1 MDRSKLNLFII
12 FIVFAIIL
20 SIIDIGVQKIFFG
33 DNTQKIA
40 LHNAVYKSQER
51 EELIQK
57 FLFQSEQTLHS
68 LRQLDSF
75 KKYLQNGEG
84 EKSLENIFLSYAMS
98 QTSFMQLRF
107 IDKNGFEKIRIDRN
121 KEKLQPYIISKNQFQ
136 NKSNRYYFADSKIKP
151 LEKVWFSAL
160 DLNSE
165 KGEVEVPYRPT
176 IRAMLPINK
185 DGEFGGIL
193 IINYLMNDFFKE
205 LTNTPLY
212 DMILCN
218 SKGFTLYHYDNAKSW
233 GYYSNPQY
241 SIASDFPEMY
251 PKILSSESLQTKKF
265 VAKKLDVPIYGGL
278 HLILQLKKSYLV
290 RQNKD
295 ANFQFLIVTF
305 FTFLSSFIVTLIIIE
320 LFSKNLLNIEKLKKL
335 NTELKCSQ
343 EKAQE
348 SAREIEETYQELE
361 ASYHSISEISEK
373 LKYEKY
379 KYKSML
385 DFASDGIFIMNMDG
399 KLLEYSK
406 MALNLLGYDEDE
418 MKELYIYDWNV
429 EYSKEELKEIMKNI
443 SNTPIIT
450 ETTHKRKNGSLYDAS
465 ITSIKIEIAGVE
477 YIYSSVRDITKQ
489 KEESK
494 NILEQKIEFETIFN
508 TSKDGIAILDIESN
522 FINFNQAYLEMTGFA
537 REELLTKSCIELT
550 SHEDRQKCID
560 TLSLILKVGY
570 IENYQKICIV
580 KDDKRIVTNMSIS
593 LLPDKN
599 RILVVTKDITALKML
614 EEQSKLASMGEMIGN
629 IAHQWRQPLSV
640 ISTGATGM
648 KIQKEYGLLDDAIFY
663 ETCDIIDENV
673 QYLSKTIDDFRNFI
687 RGDVTFKLV
696 AISEVLEDTLNLL
709 KASLSNH
716 YIKLILSTEE
726 DLQIN
731 ANKNELQ
738 QALINIIN
746 NAKDMLVENV
756 KESER
761 LVFISTRVL
770 DDTSLELKIC
780 DNGGGIPLN
789 IIDRIFEPYF
799 TTKHQSNGTGLGL
812 SMSHKIITQRH
823 HQTVVAYNDEFEY
836 NDKSYKGACF
846 KIIFKVKNQ

>member
-20 SIIDIGVQKIFFG
+20 SMIDIGVQKIFFG
-33 DNTQKIA
+33 DNAQKIA
-40 LHNAVYKSQER
+40 LHNAVYKSEER
-51 EELIQK
+51 EEIIKK

-84 EKSLENIFLSYAMS
+84 EKSLENIFLSYAIS

-107 IDKNGFEKIRIDRN
+107 IDKNGFEKIRIDRD

-136 NKSNRYYFADSKIKP
+136 NKSNRYYFVDSKIKP

-160 DLNSE
+160 DLNTE

-176 IRAMLPINK
+176 IRAMLPISK
-185 DGEFGGIL
+185 DGEFGGVL

-251 PKILSSESLQTKKF
+251 PKILSSETLQTKNF

-278 HLILQLKKSYLV
+278 HLIFQLKKSYLV
-290 RQNKD
+290 QQNKD

-305 FTFLSSFIVTLIIIE
+305 FTFLSSFIVTLIIIK

-348 SAREIEETYQELE
+348 SAREIEETYEELE

-373 LKYEKY
+373 LKYEKD

-418 MKELYIYDWNV
+418 MKELYLYDWNI
-429 EYSKEELKEIMKNI
+429 EYSKEELIEIIKNI

-450 ETTHKRKNGSLYDAS
+450 ETTHKRKDGSLYDAA

-508 TSKDGIAILDIESN
+508 TSKDGIAILDTESN
-522 FINFNQAYLEMTGFA
+522 FINFNQAYLEMTGFS

-550 SHEDRQKCID
+550 SPEDRQKCID
-560 TLSLILKVGY
+560 TLSLILQVGY

-580 KDDKRIVTNMSIS
+580 KYDKRIVTNMSIS

-648 KIQKEYGLLDDAIFY
+648 KIQKEYGMLDDVVFY

-673 QYLSKTIDDFRNFI
+673 QYLSKTIDDFRDFI
-687 RGDVTFKLV
+687 KGDVTFKLV
-696 AISEVLEDTLNLL
+696 AVSEVLEDTLNLL

-716 YIKLILSTEE
+716 YIKLILSIEE

-756 KESER
+756 RESER
-761 LVFISTRVL
+761 LIFISTKLL

-823 HQTVVAYNDEFEY
+823 HQTIVAYNDEFEY
-836 NDKSYKGACF
+836 GGKSYKGACF
-846 KIIFKVKNQ
+846 EIIFNVKSG